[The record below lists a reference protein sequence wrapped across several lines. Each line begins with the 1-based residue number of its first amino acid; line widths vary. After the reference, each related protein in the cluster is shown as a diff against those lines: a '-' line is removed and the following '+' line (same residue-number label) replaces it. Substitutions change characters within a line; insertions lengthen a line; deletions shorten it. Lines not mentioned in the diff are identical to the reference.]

1 MANTGEIQVIIAT
14 VEPGTTAVSA
24 NRTNTGVAFTPCFEA
39 VLTIVC
45 SAVSSAGI
53 MVPALWGSTDGGA
66 NYAELTATTGSALTA
81 VSATGTQ
88 TYRYKQLPGHVQMR
102 WTKTSGTSITATA
115 VLTGLVPVDSANATA
130 V

>member
-1 MANTGEIQVIIAT
+1 MANTGEIQVKVAT

-24 NRTNTGVAFTPCFEA
+24 DRTNTGVAFTPCFEA

-45 SAVSSAGI
+45 TAVSSSGI
-53 MVPALWGSTDGGA
+53 MVPALWGSTDGGTT
-66 NYAELTATTGSALTA
+66 YAALTATTGTALTA

-88 TYRYKQLPGHVQMR
+88 SYRYKQLPGYVQMR

-115 VLTGLVPVDSANATA
+115 VVTGLVPTDSVNATA